1 MIIAIDSSICFMLH
15 CLEVIYLLSIES
27 RIYSVS
33 QLVYYSNDS
42 NCRNKNCIRY
52 QSNKCEQLQRFFH
65 SRNILYLF
73 FLYYYYRERFVF
85 TLQRSIEIKEVGG
98 PKKFW
103 IFLGGGGG
111 RGGGLRGGYIF
122 TISFFYDTSQL
133 IGTQQQAYVTLCKQW
148 IKCVIIRF
156 IKEQNNGDT
165 NSNTYY
171 NNYRF
176 VYV

>member
-98 PKKFW
+98 LKSFGFSW
-103 IFLGGGGG
+103 EGEGVGE
-111 RGGGLRGGYIF
+111 GGYAGAIYLQYP
-122 TISFFYDTSQL
+122 FFM
-133 IGTQQQAYVTLCKQW
+133 TLA
-148 IKCVIIRF
+148 
-156 IKEQNNGDT
+156 
-165 NSNTYY
+165 S
-171 NNYRF
+171 
-176 VYV
+176 